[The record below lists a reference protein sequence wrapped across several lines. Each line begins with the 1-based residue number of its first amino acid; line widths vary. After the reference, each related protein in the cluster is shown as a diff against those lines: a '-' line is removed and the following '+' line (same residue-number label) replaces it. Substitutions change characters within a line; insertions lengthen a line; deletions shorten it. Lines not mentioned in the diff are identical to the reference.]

1 MNRNK
6 FTAIL
11 MTLCIWLSF
20 LGAGWFS
27 GTKVTVDTENNM
39 LYQYRTAD
47 EIVSEFKSNS
57 KTAKAKYNGQPVLL
71 AGQVVSVGK
80 DGKNLV
86 VTGLNNTS
94 LTIECTYDKALRS
107 TAKTY
112 RAGTGVVL
120 YGTVEVGLLT
130 GDLYLRVDKFTT
142 KPESALSS
150 DMYYLLDGTEFN
162 KRNATK
168 VTINNGYVEYYIPST
183 WANDKIRHSIE
194 DENLGTMEGYQYVLN
209 KLSPTDPVAE
219 SLFVCYFDNKAQ
231 LAFAGD
237 SDETKLIEKA
247 IVENILGSVGI
258 FPTKKVDT
266 YYGAEYNYYD
276 GVYKNALEA
285 GEGYRC
291 EFIFQADG
299 EDGIVVILYVYR
311 EARHVK
317 DVLFV
322 TRFLEVR

>member
-1 MNRNK
+1 MK
-6 FTAIL
+6 KHKITAIL
-11 MTLCIWLSF
+11 MTLCMWFSF
-20 LGAGWFS
+20 LGASWFS
-27 GTKVTVDTENNM
+27 GTKVTVDTENNK

-47 EIVSEFKSNS
+47 EIVLAFQANR
-57 KTAKAKYNGQPVLL
+57 KTAKANYDGQPVLL
-71 AGQVVSVGK
+71 SGKVVSVGK
-80 DGKNLV
+80 DGKNIM

-94 LTIECTYDKALRS
+94 LSIECTYDKALRS

-112 RAGTGVVL
+112 QAGTAIAL
-120 YGTVEVGLLT
+120 YGTIEVGLIT
-130 GDLYLRVDKFTT
+130 GDVYLRADKITT
-142 KPESALSS
+142 KPASALSG
-150 DMYYLLDGTEFN
+150 DMYYLLDGTEYN

-183 WANDKIRHSIE
+183 WANSKIQHSVK
-194 DENLGTMEGYQYVLN
+194 DENLGTMDGYQYVLN

-258 FPTKKVDT
+258 FPTKKETT

-311 EARHVK
+311 EARHLK

-322 TRFLEVR
+322 TRFLEIK